1 MGVVQ
6 RSQKPRNM
14 ESFTVRVFVLVA
26 LMVAL
31 VRCHPNPQLDFQ
43 PRRGRTPNAKGDYS
57 FSFANGDQRAR
68 QARSESGFEAN
79 SVEGSYSFVS
89 PEGRSYAVTY
99 TADENGYFPRGIH
112 PALMM
117 ALRHLR
123 KVNGLSP

>member
-6 RSQKPRNM
+6 RLQKPRNM
-14 ESFTVRVFVLVA
+14 EIFMVRVFVLVA

-43 PRRGRTPNAKGDYS
+43 PRRGRTPNAKGD
-57 FSFANGDQRAR
+57 QRAR
-68 QARSESGFEAN
+68 QARSESGFETN

-99 TADENGYFPRGIH
+99 TADENGYFPRGSGIH

-123 KVNGLSP
+123 